1 MTQHAMPMTV
11 QTLSLRNGEQV
22 PMTLNMYALYQLK
35 QQKKGLYTRI
45 NHILM
50 KGAEDVID
58 NATVL
63 YCGYLCANLE
73 TLEQCMSEE
82 AFLRQL
88 PESLMAVIR
97 AASQLLGVQNPPG
110 SAPATRAAGGGEGAV
125 PWCWR
130 RWRTGTRCSC
140 WPTTFRRRR
149 SGLLTWPS
157 YLRWRPTGRLFRS
170 TRRI

>member
-35 QQKKGLYTRI
+35 QRKKGLYTRI

-73 TLEQCMSEE
+73 TLDQCMSEE

-110 SAPATRAAGGGEGAV
+110 SAAVSGAAGEGEGA
-125 PWCWR
+125 
-130 RWRTGTRCSC
+130 
-140 WPTTFRRRR
+140 
-149 SGLLTWPS
+149 
-157 YLRWRPTGRLFRS
+157 
-170 TRRI
+170 

>member
-97 AASQLLGVQNPPG
+97 AASQLLGVQSPPG
-110 SAPATRAAGGGEGAV
+110 SAVASGAAGEGEGA
-125 PWCWR
+125 
-130 RWRTGTRCSC
+130 
-140 WPTTFRRRR
+140 
-149 SGLLTWPS
+149 
-157 YLRWRPTGRLFRS
+157 
-170 TRRI
+170 

>member
-73 TLEQCMSEE
+73 TLEQ
-82 AFLRQL
+82 
-88 PESLMAVIR
+88 
-97 AASQLLGVQNPPG
+97 
-110 SAPATRAAGGGEGAV
+110 
-125 PWCWR
+125 
-130 RWRTGTRCSC
+130 
-140 WPTTFRRRR
+140 
-149 SGLLTWPS
+149 
-157 YLRWRPTGRLFRS
+157 
-170 TRRI
+170 

>member
-82 AFLRQL
+82 AFLLQL

-110 SAPATRAAGGGEGAV
+110 SAAASGAAGEGEGA
-125 PWCWR
+125 
-130 RWRTGTRCSC
+130 
-140 WPTTFRRRR
+140 
-149 SGLLTWPS
+149 
-157 YLRWRPTGRLFRS
+157 
-170 TRRI
+170 

>member
-110 SAPATRAAGGGEGAV
+110 AAAAAGAAGEGEGA
-125 PWCWR
+125 
-130 RWRTGTRCSC
+130 
-140 WPTTFRRRR
+140 
-149 SGLLTWPS
+149 
-157 YLRWRPTGRLFRS
+157 
-170 TRRI
+170 

>member
-110 SAPATRAAGGGEGAV
+110 SEVASGAAGEGEGA
-125 PWCWR
+125 
-130 RWRTGTRCSC
+130 
-140 WPTTFRRRR
+140 
-149 SGLLTWPS
+149 
-157 YLRWRPTGRLFRS
+157 
-170 TRRI
+170 